1 MFKHLTNFGYK
12 RNAKEAIGF
21 YIAYLILIIMAAFLL
36 GSALGIVMGAF
47 YGFNFGLIGLKVGNV
62 IAIIIT
68 VVTAFLILKEKK
80 LLSNFGYILLV
91 LLSGI
96 LAVYLGCLGGLIPV
110 AFLTTR
116 K

>member
-1 MFKHLTNFGYK
+1 MFKHLTNFSYK

-21 YIAYLILIIMAAFLL
+21 YIAYLVLIMIVGALL
-36 GSALGIVMGAF
+36 ASALGIVMDTSDSF
-47 YGFNFGLIGLKVGNV
+47 TFGLKVGNV
-62 IAIIIT
+62 TAIIIT
-68 VVTAFLILKEKK
+68 TVVAFLILKEKK
-80 LLSNFGYILLV
+80 LLSNFGYILLA

-96 LAVYLGCLGGLIPV
+96 LAVFLGGLGGLIPV

>member
-1 MFKHLTNFGYK
+1 MFKHLTEFGYT

-21 YIAYLILIIMAAFLL
+21 YIAHLILIMLV
-36 GSALGIVMGAF
+36 SALLAPVLGMMMNIADTDS
-47 YGFNFGLIGLKVGNV
+47 FNFGLKIGKITAAV
-62 IAIIIT
+62 ITT
-68 VVTAFLILKEKK
+68 VIAFLILKEKK
-80 LLSNFGYILLV
+80 LLDNFGYILLA

-96 LAVYLGCLGGLIPV
+96 LAVFIGGLGGLIPV

>member
-1 MFKHLTNFGYK
+1 MFKHLTNLGYK

-21 YIAYLILIIMAAFLL
+21 YIAYLMLIIMAAFLL
-36 GSALGIVMGAF
+36 GSALGIVMDAS
-47 YGFNFGLIGLKVGNV
+47 YSFNFGLKVGNV
-62 IAIIIT
+62 TAIIIT

-91 LLSGI
+91 LLSVI
-96 LAVYLGCLGGLIPV
+96 LAVFLGGLGGLIPV